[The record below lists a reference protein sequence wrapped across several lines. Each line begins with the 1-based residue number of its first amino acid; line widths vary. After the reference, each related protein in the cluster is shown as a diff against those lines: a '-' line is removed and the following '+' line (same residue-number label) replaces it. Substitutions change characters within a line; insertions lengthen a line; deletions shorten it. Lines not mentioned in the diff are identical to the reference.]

1 MSCKTKKIRFIQGIY
16 LVMINNINEIFLK
29 SIQTKKACL
38 DQGLYCIVDM
48 GNIIYK
54 SIEQGG
60 KIMLCGNGGS
70 AADAQHLAAEM
81 LIRLRPH
88 NNREGVAAISL
99 AQDTSTITACGND
112 FGYDVL
118 YERVLRALGR
128 SGDCL
133 IGITTSGNS
142 KNVIL
147 AMKAAKELNIK
158 VFGFLGC
165 GGGEAL
171 KYCDEAFIVPSDDT
185 GRIQEAHITAGHAL
199 MEYVED
205 RLIES
210 GYLTLNEAL

>member
-1 MSCKTKKIRFIQGIY
+1 MN
-16 LVMINNINEIFLK
+16 NNIKQLFQESINVKRKILK
-29 SIQTKKACL
+29 SNEL
-38 DQGLYCIVDM
+38 DVLKDM
-48 GNIIYK
+48 GDELTV
-54 SIEQGG
+54 SITNGN

-81 LIRLRPH
+81 LVRLRPN
-88 NNREGVAAISL
+88 NNREGVPAIAL

-112 FGYDVL
+112 FGYEML
-118 YERVLRALGR
+118 YERVLRSLGKK
-128 SGDCL
+128 GDCL

-147 AMKAAKELNIK
+147 AMKAAQEMGIK

-165 GGGEAL
+165 NGGEAL
-171 KYCDEAFIVPSDDT
+171 KYCDEAFIVPSEDT

-199 MEYVED
+199 MEYIED

-210 GYLTLNEAL
+210 NYLHLQE

>member
-1 MSCKTKKIRFIQGIY
+1 
-16 LVMINNINEIFLK
+16 MINNINEIFLK

-38 DQGLYCIVDM
+38 DQGLHCIVDM
-48 GNIIYK
+48 GNVIYK

-88 NNREGVAAISL
+88 NNREGVAAITL

-112 FGYDVL
+112 FGYEIL
-118 YERVLRALGR
+118 YERVLRSLGKK
-128 SGDCL
+128 GDCL

-147 AMKAAKELNIK
+147 AMKAAQEMGIK

-165 GGGEAL
+165 NGGEAL
-171 KYCDEAFIVPSDDT
+171 KYCDEAFIVPSEDT

-199 MEYVED
+199 MEYIED

-210 GYLTLNEAL
+210 NYLHLQK

>member
-1 MSCKTKKIRFIQGIY
+1 MNKDEKIEQLFKQSILTKQNCIEQGFQSLYKIGDSITQ
-16 LVMINNINEIFLK
+16 
-29 SIQTKKACL
+29 SIQ
-38 DQGLYCIVDM
+38 
-48 GNIIYK
+48 N
-54 SIEQGG
+54 GG

-81 LIRLRPH
+81 LVRLRPM
-88 NNREGVAAISL
+88 NNREGIAAITL

-112 FGYDVL
+112 FGYEML
-118 YERVLRALGR
+118 YERVLRSLGKK
-128 SGDCL
+128 GDCL

-147 AMKAAKELNIK
+147 AMKAAQEMGIK

-165 GGGEAL
+165 KGGKAL
-171 KYCDEAFIVPSDDT
+171 KYCDDAFIVPSVDT

-199 MEYVED
+199 MEYIED

-210 GYLTLNEAL
+210 NYLHLQE

>member
-1 MSCKTKKIRFIQGIY
+1 MTISTRKIEELFR
-16 LVMINNINEIFLK
+16 K
-29 SIQTKKACL
+29 SISVKE
-38 DQGLYCIVDM
+38 DCIEKGFASIAIM
-48 GNIIYK
+48 GDEIAH
-54 SIEQGG
+54 SIENNG

-81 LIRLRPH
+81 LVRLRPM
-88 NNREGVAAISL
+88 NNREGIAAIAL

-112 FGYDVL
+112 FGYDML
-118 YERVLRALGR
+118 YERVLRSLGKK
-128 SGDCL
+128 GDCL

-147 AMKAAKELNIK
+147 AMKAAQEMDIK

-165 GGGEAL
+165 KGGEAL

-199 MEYVED
+199 MEYIED

-210 GYLTLNEAL
+210 NYLHLQK

>member
-1 MSCKTKKIRFIQGIY
+1 
-16 LVMINNINEIFLK
+16 MINNINEIFLK

-38 DQGLYCIVDM
+38 DQGLDCIVDM

-112 FGYDVL
+112 FGYDAL

-158 VFGFLGC
+158 VFGFLGLRPESC
-165 GGGEAL
+165 G
-171 KYCDEAFIVPSDDT
+171 
-185 GRIQEAHITAGHAL
+185 
-199 MEYVED
+199 
-205 RLIES
+205 
-210 GYLTLNEAL
+210 

>member
-1 MSCKTKKIRFIQGIY
+1 MTISTRKIEELFKNSISVKEECIEKGFASIAI
-16 LVMINNINEIFLK
+16 MGDEI
-29 SIQTKKACL
+29 AH
-38 DQGLYCIVDM
+38 
-48 GNIIYK
+48 
-54 SIEQGG
+54 SIENNG

-81 LIRLRPH
+81 LVRLRPM
-88 NNREGVAAISL
+88 NNREGIAAIAL

-112 FGYDVL
+112 FGYDML
-118 YERVLRALGR
+118 YERVLRSLGKK
-128 SGDCL
+128 GDCL
-133 IGITTSGNS
+133 IGISTSGNS

-147 AMKAAKELNIK
+147 AMKAAQEMDIK

-165 GGGEAL
+165 KGGEAL

-199 MEYVED
+199 MEYIED

-210 GYLTLNEAL
+210 NYLHLQK